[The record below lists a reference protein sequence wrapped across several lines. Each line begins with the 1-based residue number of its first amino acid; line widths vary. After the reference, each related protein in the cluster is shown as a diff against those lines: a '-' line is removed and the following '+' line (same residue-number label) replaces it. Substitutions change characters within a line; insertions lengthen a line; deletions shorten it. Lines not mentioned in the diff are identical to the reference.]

1 MVMQPGQTITP
12 SGSGDNPSDT
22 TVIQPPQA
30 PEQATTTQNIASAI
44 ESVPE
49 PVVNTAAA
57 NTNEETTN
65 LDESPSDTQSSQT
78 SDSNTAGGQ
87 QEDYGTSFDGGDDG
101 VMDNSTPL
109 PANGVIEWTASEYID
124 HEKRKSW
131 FVILFIVSVA
141 VLAAIFF
148 ISGGDKFTMAV
159 VAVVAV
165 LFGVVAA
172 KKPRTLGYKISPQGI
187 QIDQKVLPYDNF
199 RSFTIIDTTAVH
211 SVQLQSLQRF
221 TPPISI
227 YYPPEME
234 DSIVRSLGDHIPYE
248 DRKLDIIDRIM
259 SSIRF

>member
-22 TVIQPPQA
+22 TASQSPQA
-30 PEQATTTQNIASAI
+30 PEQDAAVQNTVPAV

-57 NTNEETTN
+57 NTHEETTN
-65 LDESPSDTQSSQT
+65 MDESPNDTQSPQT
-78 SDSNTAGGQ
+78 PDSNTAVGQ
-87 QEDYGTSFDGGDDG
+87 QEDYGASFDGGDDG
-101 VMDNSTPL
+101 VIDNSTPL
-109 PANGVIEWTASEYID
+109 PANGVIEWTASEYVD

-131 FVILFIVSVA
+131 FVILFVVSAA
-141 VLAAIFF
+141 VLTAIFF
-148 ISGGDKFTMAV
+148 ISGGDKFTVGV

-187 QIDQKVLPYDNF
+187 QIDQKVLPYSNF

-211 SVQLQSLQRF
+211 SVQLQPLQRF